1 MSEQTIVV
9 RVEPAPAD
17 PENLAIY
24 LDVFWGFVGIIVVLM
39 CWKKI
44 ERIFDSNDTY

>member
-9 RVEPAPAD
+9 QIEPAPAN
-17 PENLAIY
+17 PENVALY
-24 LDVFWGFVGIIVVLM
+24 LDIFWSFTAIVIGLM

-44 ERIFDSNDTY
+44 ERIFDSNDVY